1 MKVTSFI
8 AIAIFVGFAVNVPL
22 ILMGAS
28 RSTLLIVDVVLAGL
42 WFFNHDSA
50 ADDVFQT
57 FLVYGFIFSLWSV
70 LGLLIVVI
78 LSLLSFDMKLPG
90 SAYVIAATGLF
101 GVVREMS
108 KSSSEN

>member
-1 MKVTSFI
+1 
-8 AIAIFVGFAVNVPL
+8 
-22 ILMGAS
+22 
-28 RSTLLIVDVVLAGL
+28 
-42 WFFNHDSA
+42 
-50 ADDVFQT
+50 
-57 FLVYGFIFSLWSV
+57 

-78 LSLLSFDMKLPG
+78 LSLLSFDMQLPG